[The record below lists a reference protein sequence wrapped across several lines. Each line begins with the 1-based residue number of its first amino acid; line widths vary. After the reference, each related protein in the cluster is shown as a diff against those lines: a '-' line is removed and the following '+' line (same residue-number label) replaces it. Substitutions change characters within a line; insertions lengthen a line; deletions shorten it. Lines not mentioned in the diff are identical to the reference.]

1 MELIEIYGDSADET
15 HMRRTAIDFE
25 MREFAPP
32 SQPLGV
38 SAEMASTSSLFLTA
52 PPGWD
57 KNFHPTPRKQ
67 LAVVLDGHVC
77 LTVSDGEA
85 IALKPGDTFL
95 LNYMASQGHLTRV
108 QGEKDASFLFIV
120 LDESRS

>member
-1 MELIEIYGDSADET
+1 MELIEIHGDPADET

-25 MREFAPP
+25 MSEFVPP

-52 PPGWD
+52 PPGRD

-77 LTVSDGEA
+77 ITVSDGET
-85 IALKPGDTFL
+85 IDLKPGDTFL
-95 LNYMASQGHLTRV
+95 LNDMARKGHLARV
-108 QGEKDASFLFIV
+108 QGEQDASFLFIV
-120 LDESRS
+120 RDESRS